1 MNSIKEVNTKSI
13 ENLIEEGSDF
23 EEIPETN
30 KVEEKESKEPYIT
43 KEFESFDDMG
53 LKKNL
58 LRGIYSY
65 GFEKPSFIQ
74 KKGIVPMTKGKDCI
88 FQAQAGTGKTG
99 TFVIGSLQVID
110 EKLPEVQAI
119 IVSHT
124 HELAEQTQNVIN
136 GIGSYLG
143 LKTTLC
149 IGGQSLRHSIKEI
162 KNGAQ
167 VVSGTPGRLIHMI
180 ESGLIKL
187 DHLKVVIIDE
197 ADELLS
203 EGFMEQ
209 LEVIIKSIPS
219 TSQICIFSATIPHE
233 IKDIS
238 KLFLNDPVKIFVKKE
253 ELTLEGI
260 RQFYVNVEIEDYKL
274 LTLCDLFKMIS
285 ISQAIIYI
293 NEIKK
298 ASDVYEE
305 LKERNYTA
313 SVIHAKM
320 DQKERSDI
328 IKDFRRGAIR
338 TLISTDLMARG
349 IDIQQVSIVINYD
362 LPSMKNKAAYIHRI
376 GRSGRFGRKGV
387 AISFATGGDS
397 GKLRALESY
406 YKTEIK
412 PMPSPDEIEKM
423 L

>member
-1 MNSIKEVNTKSI
+1 MNSVEEVNAKPI
-13 ENLIEEGSDF
+13 ENLIEEDSDI
-23 EEIPETN
+23 EEVEEVK
-30 KVEEKESKEPYIT
+30 KVEEVESKQPYVI
-43 KEFESFDDMG
+43 KEHESFDDMH
-53 LKKNL
+53 LKKKL

-65 GFEKPSFIQ
+65 GFEKPSAIQ
-74 KKGIVPMTKGKDCI
+74 KKGIIPMTEGKDCI

-99 TFVIGSLQVID
+99 TFIIGSMQVID

-124 HELAEQTQNVIN
+124 RELAEQTLNVMN

-143 LKTTLC
+143 IKTTLC
-149 IGGQSLRHSIKEI
+149 VGGKSIKHSIKEI

-167 VVSGTPGRLIHMI
+167 IVSGTPGRLIHMI
-180 ESGLIKL
+180 ESGLINL
-187 DHLKVVIIDE
+187 DHLKITIIDE

-209 LEVIIKSIPS
+209 LEVIIKNIPGS
-219 TSQICIFSATIPHE
+219 SQICIFSATIPNE

-260 RQFYVNVEIEDYKL
+260 RQFYVDVVQEDYKL
-274 LTLCDLFKMIS
+274 PTLCDLFKMIS
-285 ISQAIIYI
+285 ISQSIIYI

-298 ASDVYEE
+298 ANEVYKE
-305 LKERNYTA
+305 LKERSYTA
-313 SVIHAKM
+313 SVIHSGM
-320 DQKERSDI
+320 DQTERSEI
-328 IKDFRRGAIR
+328 IKDFRRGTVR

-362 LPSMKNKAAYIHRI
+362 LPSMKNKASYIHRI

-387 AISFATGGDS
+387 AISFATTGDNS
-397 GKLRALESY
+397 KLRALESY

-412 PMPSPDEIEKM
+412 EMPSPDEIEKM